1 LDAEKKI
8 WQLKLL
14 KAEVD
19 LKENLAI
26 EVKIRNFAALNNMGV
41 IHQLELRLPNG
52 MILRPPN
59 METQEVDDEVEV
71 TS

>member
-1 LDAEKKI
+1 LEEQKKI

-26 EVKIRNFAALNNMGV
+26 EVRIRNFVALNNMGV
-41 IHQLELRLPNG
+41 VHQVCLPDG
-52 MILRPPN
+52 MILRSPN
-59 METQEVDDEVEV
+59 MDTPEVDDEVEV